1 MATGQCHGTTYG
13 IRYVPLADQS
23 LVSRALNPQGPQSG
37 RAPPLLA
44 EEGTR
49 QTTEAKTQP
58 IFASARC
65 SHLDPAFDKP
75 GLRPGMRQRQGCA
88 RRPRAAVQLPGWRLG
103 PPAGHC
109 PHSGRLANFTKDSTT
124 SWVQQPRDGTRG
136 CRVGS
141 PPWPC
146 HPAEGDEPR
155 EQTAPW
161 RPHGHCAHTVPPPK
175 AAEKTRST
183 PAELTR

>member
-1 MATGQCHGTTYG
+1 M
-13 IRYVPLADQS
+13 PLADQS

-49 QTTEAKTQP
+49 QTTGSQDPT
-58 IFASARC
+58 
-65 SHLDPAFDKP
+65 HLRISQVLPSRTRPSTSRAC
-75 GLRPGMRQRQGCA
+75 RPGMRQRQGCA
-88 RRPRAAVQLPGWRLG
+88 HRPRAAVQLPGWRLG

-136 CRVGS
+136 CRVES

>member
-1 MATGQCHGTTYG
+1 MVGPHPSWQRRGQGK
-13 IRYVPLADQS
+13 PLKP
-23 LVSRALNPQGPQSG
+23 RPNPSSHQPG
-37 RAPPLLA
+37 AP
-44 EEGTR
+44 
-49 QTTEAKTQP
+49 
-58 IFASARC
+58 IS
-65 SHLDPAFDKP
+65 DPAFDKP

-88 RRPRAAVQLPGWRLG
+88 HRPRAAVQLPGWRLG

-161 RPHGHCAHTVPPPK
+161 RPHGHMATEHTQCPLPRQLRKQGQHPL
-175 AAEKTRST
+175 S
-183 PAELTR
+183 